1 MSSPDDSLEMLF
13 EQALLRENPLEREQW
28 LQSVLGNDPDKL
40 QEVRDLIAN
49 DEESDWMDK
58 PRRIVTEISK
68 LIEDMRGKQVGP
80 FLLVEKI
87 GSGGMGDVY
96 LAKQLTP
103 VRRYVAVKLI
113 FRDTEHQQIVER
125 FQREIQMLA
134 NMEHPNIAR
143 IIDAGTTDAGISYI
157 AMEYVKGH
165 SIVEYCK
172 LNQLN
177 IRARLELHLQCCR
190 AIQHA
195 HHRGIIHRDI
205 KPSNVMVTLVDA
217 EPMVKVIDF
226 GIAKAALSESV
237 RKDNEYSSSIVSM
250 MSMSIT
256 SHGISPGTPPYM
268 SPEQFPKSGLEIDIR
283 SDIYSLGALLYVM
296 LTDQNPFDDAQLTDK
311 SLEEIGELIGNF
323 DPLLPS
329 QRIPQLAGVLRGDL
343 DSIVRKAM
351 SRDVEKRYQSVAQF
365 SEDLRHYLSSKS
377 VSANPGNSW
386 VQFLRLAGRNQLLI
400 VAAALVFAGML
411 VGWLIAVYGAR

>member
-1 MSSPDDSLEMLF
+1 M
-13 EQALLRENPLEREQW
+13 
-28 LQSVLGNDPDKL
+28 
-40 QEVRDLIAN
+40 
-49 DEESDWMDK
+49 
-58 PRRIVTEISK
+58 
-68 LIEDMRGKQVGP
+68 
-80 FLLVEKI
+80 
-87 GSGGMGDVY
+87 
-96 LAKQLTP
+96 P
-103 VRRYVAVKLI
+103 VKRYVAVKLI
-113 FRDTEHQQIVER
+113 FRDSEHQQILER

-143 IIDAGTTDAGISYI
+143 IIDAGATDTGLSYI

-165 SIVEYCK
+165 GIMEYCK

-195 HHRGIIHRDI
+195 HQRGIIHCDI
-205 KPSNVMVTLVDA
+205 KPSNVMVTVVDS

-237 RKDNEYSSSIVSM
+237 RKDNEYTSSIVSM
-250 MSMSIT
+250 MSMLIT

-268 SPEQFPKSGLEIDIR
+268 SPEQFPKSGLEIDTR

-311 SLEEIGELIGNF
+311 SLEEIGNLIGNF

-329 QRIPQLAGVLRGDL
+329 QRVPKLASVLRGDL

-365 SEDLRHYLSSKS
+365 SEDLRHYLSLKN

-386 VQFLRLAGRNQLLI
+386 IQFLRLARRNQLLI

-411 VGWLIAVYGAR
+411 VGWFVAVYGAR

>member
-1 MSSPDDSLEMLF
+1 
-13 EQALLRENPLEREQW
+13 
-28 LQSVLGNDPDKL
+28 
-40 QEVRDLIAN
+40 
-49 DEESDWMDK
+49 
-58 PRRIVTEISK
+58 
-68 LIEDMRGKQVGP
+68 
-80 FLLVEKI
+80 
-87 GSGGMGDVY
+87 
-96 LAKQLTP
+96 
-103 VRRYVAVKLI
+103 
-113 FRDTEHQQIVER
+113 
-125 FQREIQMLA
+125 
-134 NMEHPNIAR
+134 
-143 IIDAGTTDAGISYI
+143 
-157 AMEYVKGH
+157 
-165 SIVEYCK
+165 
-172 LNQLN
+172 
-177 IRARLELHLQCCR
+177 
-190 AIQHA
+190 
-195 HHRGIIHRDI
+195 
-205 KPSNVMVTLVDA
+205 MVTLVDA

-250 MSMSIT
+250 MSMLIT

-377 VSANPGNSW
+377 VSANPGDSW

-411 VGWLIAVYGAR
+411 VGWFIAVYGAR